1 LIWRLTARVFHKEG
15 TKSVPQEKFDPVEV
29 GRRIKRL
36 RQAQRFTVQDLAKRS
51 QVSGGYVS
59 EVERGLSEVSVNK
72 LMQLAQGLGVA
83 LDVLLGDIPEDAQA
97 RHIVQIPAALSA
109 AADQLNLSHRATLL
123 LLQGQRS
130 LTARRS
136 RSDAAEWD
144 LEDWLRFHD
153 QVKDYLGE

>member
-1 LIWRLTARVFHKEG
+1 
-15 TKSVPQEKFDPVEV
+15 
-29 GRRIKRL
+29 
-36 RQAQRFTVQDLAKRS
+36 
-51 QVSGGYVS
+51 
-59 EVERGLSEVSVNK
+59 
-72 LMQLAQGLGVA
+72 
-83 LDVLLGDIPEDAQA
+83 
-97 RHIVQIPAALSA
+97 
-109 AADQLNLSHRATLL
+109 LNLSHRATLL